1 VHRNFSQTEEM
12 VNNLLS
18 MHAKIDMVEDML
30 AVDSQDILGPA
41 PNLLAVHYQL
51 NQLEAFR
58 NQTTHQAKSAD
69 GDARKTLAQHFER
82 LNKLSK
88 TFDGYIFE
96 LGSNVL
102 PIVRARNPGVI
113 VRLIKICEIEGRED
127 EKVCS
132 RQPISNGTYLEWLG
146 DCHQTSQEGCQPR
159 RCLQV

>member
-1 VHRNFSQTEEM
+1 M

-30 AVDSQDILGPA
+30 MADRQDILGPA

-69 GDARKTLAQHFER
+69 ADARKTLARHFER
-82 LNKLSK
+82 LNRLSK
-88 TFDGYIFE
+88 VFDEYIFE

-113 VRLIKICEIEGRED
+113 VRVIKICEIEGRED
-127 EKVCS
+127 EKVC
-132 RQPISNGTYLEWLG
+132 
-146 DCHQTSQEGCQPR
+146 
-159 RCLQV
+159 